1 MSRIVTRIGD
11 SNKRFHKHCFID
23 TQYDGQ
29 AGEFV
34 SLCRVISIAPDGQ
47 QEWHDKPV
55 LAYAP
60 ERGESIELCLA
71 TVQQR
76 NPDQKIGSS
85 SINGL

>member
-23 TQYDGQ
+23 TEYDGQ
-29 AGEFV
+29 AEEFV
-34 SLCRVISIAPDGQ
+34 SLCVVIGIAPDGSK
-47 QEWHDKPV
+47 ESHDRPV

-60 ERGESIELCLA
+60 EREESIELCVA

-76 NPDQKIGSS
+76 NPDHKTNSS